1 MGGDG
6 IDQRLFFFFFFF
18 FFCAKMGVSLF
29 SRFFC
34 FLCGV
39 CFVFSKKKKKR
50 KRKKNPTTKDER
62 KREGEIDLNEE
73 PKKSQKVRSRT
84 FCFSS
89 LHF

>member
-6 IDQRLFFFFFFF
+6 IDQRLFFFFFF

-50 KRKKNPTTKDER
+50 KRKKNPTKDER
-62 KREGEIDLNEE
+62 KREGEIDLKNA
-73 PKKSQKVRSRT
+73 KKSQKVHSRT